1 MSGSA
6 GVRFILILCERK
18 TSMDNPQTIIIMAG
32 TCALFVFV
40 LLIYNLFKYDK
51 HDKADY
57 FFSLL
62 CAVIIVQ
69 LLSVAPFYQ
78 FAGLKEPWYPY
89 IFKLTV
95 LVQFLTGGAVSLIY
109 TNYLCCYLKIDQGKR
124 RRIRTSMFEYGAL
137 YEIIVMLNLRFG
149 YYYTINEENLY
160 TRGDFWFVA
169 QLLAILP
176 MIYDIVLFV
185 RFRKSIYKSAW
196 LGTIIYLGLPIIGA
210 FLHYKTGTPV
220 TFVFAAVGIYIL
232 FFNIKSEQSFLL
244 ERQQKELAESKISIM
259 LSQIQPHFMYN
270 SLTTIAV
277 LCDKNPAEAKRATL
291 NFSRYLRKNIDSVNK
306 RMPVSFDSE
315 LEHVTTYLELEK
327 LRFGN
332 RLNIVMDIQSSDF
345 LIPPLTVQPLVENA
359 VKHGICNKVSGTG
372 TVVISSCEK
381 EDCFEVK
388 ISDDGVGFETD
399 QRQDDGKVHIGLEN
413 VRDRL
418 SAMSNASMKVES
430 TVGVGTVITVSIP
443 KTTAKKALDQC
454 IQ

>member
-1 MSGSA
+1 MES
-6 GVRFILILCERK
+6 
-18 TSMDNPQTIIIMAG
+18 TQTIIIMAC
-32 TCALFVFV
+32 TSALFVFV
-40 LLIYNLFKYDK
+40 LFTYNLFKYDK

-62 CAVIIVQ
+62 CSVIIVQ
-69 LLSVAPFYQ
+69 LLSIGPFYSCS
-78 FAGLKEPWYPY
+78 GLKEPWYPY
-89 IFKLTV
+89 ILKATV
-95 LVQFLTGGAVSLIY
+95 LVQFLTGGTISLIY

-124 RRIRTSMFEYGAL
+124 RKIRMAMFEYGAL
-137 YEIIVMLNLRFG
+137 YEVIVLLNLRFG
-149 YYYTINEENLY
+149 YYYTIDEANIY
-160 TRGDFWFVA
+160 HRGDIWFAA
-169 QLLAILP
+169 QILSFIP
-176 MIYDIVLFV
+176 MIYDLFLFARYRRNV
-185 RFRKSIYKSAW
+185 YKSAW
-196 LGTIIYLGLPIIGA
+196 IGTIIYLGLPLVGA
-210 FLHYKTGTPV
+210 FLHFKTGTPV
-220 TFVFAAVGIYIL
+220 TFVFAAVGIYII
-232 FFNIKSEQSFLL
+232 FFNIKSEQSFIL

-306 RMPVSFDSE
+306 RMPVPFDSE

-332 RLNIVMDIQSSDF
+332 RLNVVMDIQSNDF

-359 VKHGICNKVSGTG
+359 VKHGICNKVSGGG
-372 TVVISSCEK
+372 TVLIASREK
-381 EDCFEVK
+381 EDCFEIT

-399 QRQDDGKVHIGLEN
+399 QHQDDGKVHIGLEN

-418 SAMSNASMKVES
+418 SAMSNATMKVES

-454 IQ
+454 I